1 MRHPATGPALPARQ
15 DGGDAPTRPDERRLS
30 DPQRVWAE
38 AQRSR
43 TERGADAPVKATV
56 AEHGSPMDDP
66 RFEPHPENDLP
77 KSFLRERAARQ
88 RAAETGFTGG
98 DPGDPSMTYRSDRAP
113 GEGVTVDR
121 IEVPF
126 FRLVMFFLKCAFAAI
141 PALILLGL
149 FMFAIGQAAQMM
161 FPWLVKMRIL
171 ITFP

>member
-15 DGGDAPTRPDERRLS
+15 DGGDATARPDERRLS

-43 TERGADAPVKATV
+43 AERAAEPPVKFPV
-56 AEHGSPMDDP
+56 AEHGNRMDDP

-88 RAAETGFTGG
+88 RAAETSFTGG
-98 DPGDPSMTYRSDRAP
+98 DPGDPNMSYRSDRPP
-113 GEGVTVDR
+113 GDGVTVDR

-141 PALILLGL
+141 PALILLGF

>member
-1 MRHPATGPALPARQ
+1 MRHPATGPAVPARQ
-15 DGGDAPTRPDERRLS
+15 DGGEASTRPDDRRLS

-43 TERGADAPVKATV
+43 TERAADASMKAPV
-56 AEHGSPMDDP
+56 AEHAGPMDDP

-77 KSFLRERAARQ
+77 RSFLRERAARQ

-98 DPGDPSMTYRSDRAP
+98 DPGDPSMSYRSDRPP
-113 GEGVTVDR
+113 GEGVTVGR

-126 FRLVMFFLKCAFAAI
+126 FRLMLFFLKCAFAAI

-149 FMFAIGQAAQMM
+149 FMFAIGQAAQTL